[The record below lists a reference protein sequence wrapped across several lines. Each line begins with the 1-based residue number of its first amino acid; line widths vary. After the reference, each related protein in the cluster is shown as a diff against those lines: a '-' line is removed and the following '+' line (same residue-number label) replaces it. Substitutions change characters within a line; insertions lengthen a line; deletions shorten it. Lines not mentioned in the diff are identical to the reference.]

1 MKKLELLRE
10 LAKLPVFSNKTV
22 RDLIG
27 KSSQYTRLVV
37 YRMKREKLIK
47 QIEKNKYTLYEDPLL
62 VASNISW
69 PSYISCWAALSH
81 HHLTEQ
87 LPTAIHVVTTR
98 SRKRRELEFENARII
113 FIKTSPSRFF
123 GFEKVPMGGLEIFMA
138 EPEKALIDSALFH
151 RVSFSEISEMV
162 EKNLQSIDTEKL
174 LNYLIRVDDGATA
187 KRFGYL
193 LERLGIES
201 RKKLRKFV
209 GKGYTVLDYAL
220 PTRGRRDERWMV
232 RDNVDSR

>member
-1 MKKLELLRE
+1 
-10 LAKLPVFSNKTV
+10 
-22 RDLIG
+22 
-27 KSSQYTRLVV
+27 
-37 YRMKREKLIK
+37 
-47 QIEKNKYTLYEDPLL
+47 
-62 VASNISW
+62 
-69 PSYISCWAALSH
+69 
-81 HHLTEQ
+81 
-87 LPTAIHVVTTR
+87 
-98 SRKRRELEFENARII
+98 
-113 FIKTSPSRFF
+113 
-123 GFEKVPMGGLEIFMA
+123 MGGLEIFMA

-201 RKKLRKFV
+201 WKKLRKFV

-232 RDNVDSR
+232 IDNVDSR